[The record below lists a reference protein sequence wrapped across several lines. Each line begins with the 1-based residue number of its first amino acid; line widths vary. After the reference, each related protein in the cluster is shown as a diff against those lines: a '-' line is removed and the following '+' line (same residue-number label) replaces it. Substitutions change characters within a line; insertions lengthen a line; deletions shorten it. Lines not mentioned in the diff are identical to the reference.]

1 MLFKQ
6 SPSPTSPLR
15 PTDFSQMGDYLPSN
29 SPLLHY
35 VPHTSVTHSTTSLLE
50 ECLFGSQIVRSD
62 ENGGKPRNT
71 TFKRPHDKYYI

>member
-50 ECLFGSQIVRSD
+50 ECFFGSQIVRSGG
-62 ENGGKPRNT
+62 NGGKPRNT

>member
-1 MLFKQ
+1 MLCKQ

-50 ECLFGSQIVRSD
+50 ECLFGSQIARSGG
-62 ENGGKPRNT
+62 NGGKPRNT